1 MNIVMVP
8 LRTEAGALVEGR
20 SQGVVRRLEEG
31 SLGQGQLPLR
41 GCSLSRHPPRPQP
54 PTQCRTED
62 SRMPASSLVHLR
74 GPLEPLQN

>member
-31 SLGQGQLPLR
+31 SPLFTVNK
-41 GCSLSRHPPRPQP
+41 SAQTITVALHPG
-54 PTQCRTED
+54 
-62 SRMPASSLVHLR
+62 SSSF
-74 GPLEPLQN
+74 

>member
-8 LRTEAGALVEGR
+8 LQTEAGALVEGR
-20 SQGVVRRLEEG
+20 SQGVVRHLEG

-41 GCSLSRHPPRPQP
+41 GCSLSHHPPRPQP
-54 PTQCRTED
+54 PTHSRTED

-74 GPLEPLQN
+74 GPLEPLRK